1 MPKEKKKKKRRDHT
15 PEVQEIE
22 AVKTVEEEPVKV
34 KKKKKKAKNP
44 EDDEPIQRLS
54 EQTSAFALT
63 EVEGVTPINYQ
74 ADSSRIPQETKFS
87 NMIS

>member
-15 PEVQEIE
+15 PGVQEIE

-44 EDDEPIQRLS
+44 EDEPIQPLL
-54 EQTSAFALT
+54 EQISAFALT
-63 EVEGVTPINYQ
+63 EVEGASPINYQ
-74 ADSSRIPQETKFS
+74 AESSRIPQETKFS